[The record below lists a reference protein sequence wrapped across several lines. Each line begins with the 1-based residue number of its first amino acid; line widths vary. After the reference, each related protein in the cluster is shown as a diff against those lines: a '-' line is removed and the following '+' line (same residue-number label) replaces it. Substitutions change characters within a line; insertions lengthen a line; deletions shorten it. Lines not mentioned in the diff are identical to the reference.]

1 MKKLILWVEPV
12 TAAAAL
18 VLAGAA
24 GLPYLA
30 GYGHHHYACWGPI
43 LPCIV
48 NSKADLPAG
57 VVTVAVSLAILA
69 GLTVLAALHTRLRRR
84 LLLWLLLVVAAVYWL
99 GFVLVEA
106 GIFVLPYALSGACVL
121 ATCAAAIAVKV
132 PLQGLRLRHWL
143 VLLGGSIL
151 LWFVTSLASAV
162 LADPIGLGPGIASGP
177 PDAQDSL
184 LFAMPSGRDSAGA
197 YVGLDRFTA
206 AELNR
211 IHEGVELRPLR
222 FISAD
227 MSSTGP
233 DVVSVNPIDRYT
245 WAAVALSSR
254 GICYAILSVD
264 DRANPNYGST
274 YFGRL
279 PHAAA
284 CVGSAASP
292 ATVTGREWPAS

>member
-1 MKKLILWVEPV
+1 MKKLILWLEPV

-30 GYGHHHYACWGPI
+30 GYGNHHYACWGPI

-57 VVTVAVSLAILA
+57 VVTVGASMTILA
-69 GLTVLAALHTRLRRR
+69 GLTVLAALHARLRRR
-84 LLLWLLLVVAAVYWL
+84 LVLWLLIVLAAVYWL
-99 GFVLVEA
+99 GFLLVEA

-121 ATCAAAIAVKV
+121 ATCVAAIAGKV
-132 PLQGLRLRHWL
+132 PVQGLRLKHLL

-184 LFAMPSGRDSAGA
+184 LFAMPSGRDSAGT

-206 AELNR
+206 EDLNR
-211 IHEGVELRPLR
+211 IHKGVELRPLR
-222 FISAD
+222 FIGAN
-227 MSSTGP
+227 MPSTGP

-245 WAAVALSSR
+245 WAASALSSR
-254 GICYAILSVD
+254 GICYAIVSAH
-264 DRANPNYGST
+264 DRANPKYGST

-279 PHAAA
+279 PHGAA

-292 ATVTGREWPAS
+292 ATVTGRDWPAS

>member
-1 MKKLILWVEPV
+1 MKKLILWLEPV

-18 VLAGAA
+18 TLAGAA

-57 VVTVAVSLAILA
+57 VVTVGASMTILA
-69 GLTVLAALHTRLRRR
+69 GLTVLAALHARLRRR
-84 LLLWLLLVVAAVYWL
+84 LLLWLLIVLAAVYWL
-99 GFVLVEA
+99 GFLLVEA

-121 ATCAAAIAVKV
+121 ATCVAAIAGKV
-132 PLQGLRLRHWL
+132 PVQGLRLKHLL

-151 LWFVTSLASAV
+151 IWFVTSLASAV

-197 YVGLDRFTA
+197 YLGLDQFTA
-206 AELNR
+206 DELDR
-211 IHEGVELRPLR
+211 IHEGMELRPLR
-222 FISAD
+222 FIGAD
-227 MSSTGP
+227 MPSTGP

-245 WAAVALSSR
+245 WAAAALSSR
-254 GICYAILSVD
+254 GICYAIVSAH

-279 PHAAA
+279 PHEAA

-292 ATVTGREWPAS
+292 ATVTGRDWPAS

>member
-1 MKKLILWVEPV
+1 MLWLEPV

-30 GYGHHHYACWGPI
+30 GYGNHHYACWGPI

-57 VVTVAVSLAILA
+57 VVTVGASMTILA
-69 GLTVLAALHTRLRRR
+69 GLTVLAALHARLRRR
-84 LLLWLLLVVAAVYWL
+84 LLLWLLIVLAAVYWL
-99 GFVLVEA
+99 GFLLVEA

-121 ATCAAAIAVKV
+121 ATCVAAIAGKV
-132 PLQGLRLRHWL
+132 PVQGLRLKHLL

-197 YVGLDRFTA
+197 YLGLDQFTA
-206 AELNR
+206 DELDR
-211 IHEGVELRPLR
+211 IHEGMELRPLR
-222 FISAD
+222 FIGAD
-227 MSSTGP
+227 MPSTGP

-245 WAAVALSSR
+245 WAAAALSSR
-254 GICYAILSVD
+254 GICYAIVSAH
-264 DRANPNYGST
+264 DRANPKYGST

-279 PHAAA
+279 PHGAA

-292 ATVTGREWPAS
+292 ATVTGRDWPAS